1 MKISQAVWVRIV
13 IFVLAWVNV
22 GLVKFFN
29 IELPIIGEELI
40 ATFIAAIISVW
51 TTWKDNPTSKNALQ
65 GEELL
70 KRNGLK

>member
-22 GLVKFFN
+22 GLIKFFN

-40 ATFIAAIISVW
+40 ATFIAAVVSVW
-51 TTWKDNPTSKNALQ
+51 TAWYDNAISNKALRS
-65 GEELL
+65 EELL

>member
-13 IFVLAWVNV
+13 LFVLAWGNI

-29 IELPIIGEELI
+29 IEIPIVGEELI
-40 ATFIAAIISVW
+40 ATFIAAIVSVW
-51 TTWKDNPTSKNALQ
+51 AAWMDNPTSKNALR

>member
-22 GLVKFFN
+22 GLIKFFN

-40 ATFIAAIISVW
+40 ATFIAAVISVW
-51 TTWKDNPTSKNALQ
+51 TAWKDNPTSQKALR

>member
-1 MKISQAVWVRIV
+1 MKISQGVWVRIV

-22 GLVKFFN
+22 GLIKFFN
-29 IELPIIGEELI
+29 IELPVVGDELI
-40 ATFIAAIISVW
+40 ATFIAAVISVW
-51 TTWKDNPTSKNALQ
+51 TAWKDNPTSQKALK

>member
-13 IFVLAWVNV
+13 IFALAWVNV

-51 TTWKDNPTSKNALQ
+51 TTWKDNPTSKNALR

>member
-22 GLVKFFN
+22 GLIKFFD
-29 IELPIIGEELI
+29 IELPIIGEEFI
-40 ATFIAAIISVW
+40 AIFIAAVISVW
-51 TTWKDNPTSKNALQ
+51 TAWKDNAISQNALHS
-65 GEELL
+65 EKLL

>member
-13 IFVLAWVNV
+13 IFALAWVNV

-29 IELPIIGEELI
+29 IELPIVGEELI
-40 ATFIAAIISVW
+40 ATFIAAVVSVW
-51 TTWKDNPTSKNALQ
+51 TAWKDNPTSQKALR
-65 GEELL
+65 GEKLL

>member
-13 IFVLAWVNV
+13 IFILAWVNI

-40 ATFIAAIISVW
+40 ATTIAAIVSVW
-51 TTWKDNPTSKNALQ
+51 TAYKDNPTSQNALR

-70 KRNGLK
+70 KRKGLK